1 MNIHTQNTANIQL
14 FKETAPAFQ
23 QANETG
29 LNTPLKQI
37 AQESK
42 TAWLPNPIVHRL
54 MDTAMQAQRT
64 IASHLESSSSHIEN
78 LAIALEVLQDRNYQS
93 APSSTLRLQTTG
105 QALGGAPLS
114 KHEIHELEVACTIA
128 EKQVGVHRLH
138 ISKIQHKHDS
148 TSNPTKRKG
157 YIEQLRERE
166 RDLRE
171 AQQALSVARRNL
183 QNALN
188 GASSSGGGY

>member
-93 APSSTLRLQTTG
+93 APSSTLRLQITG

-114 KHEIHELEVACTIA
+114 RHEIHELKVARDIA
-128 EKQVGVHRLH
+128 QAQVNIHRLH
-138 ISKIQHKHDS
+138 INKIQKKYDN
-148 TSNPTKRKG
+148 TSNTTKRSK
-157 YIEQLRERE
+157 YISQLRERE
-166 RDLRE
+166 GDLRA
-171 AQQALSVARRNL
+171 AQQELNNAQRAYDNARN
-183 QNALN
+183 
-188 GASSSGGGY
+188 